1 MSEDLRVRGD
11 AFHIEFHTQ
20 NHMTSPERLPPSCAG
35 ALGDNDYVLQERIIV
50 PSDMAN
56 MPGRY
61 PSMTLTPDRCNPP
74 LILKGHRDL
83 PFQRA
88 FVVARIEDATSK
100 VDKSDNAIKI
110 TSGESTVLYGAP
122 IFGRPGSF
130 LTAFKK
136 ISDVLKSFQMRES
149 DMVRTWLFMND
160 ILKDY
165 GELNE
170 AREKYFSQWHGP
182 DGKFIPASTG
192 IQSRT
197 IGHNGLAIEFCA
209 FSGKNIS
216 IRQISS
222 PLQNEPTAYG
232 KLFSRAVLVELIRSK
247 LLFISGTAAIDK
259 AGRSVY
265 AGNFEKQLKFTLD
278 VLMEILEQQNAGF
291 SSIAQ
296 AIVYLKRGGDL
307 KNGMNLLEKMD
318 FPSEKSLFQIDVD
331 VCRDDLLCEIEVTA
345 VVQ

>member
-1 MSEDLRVRGD
+1 MSKDLIVHGD
-11 AFHIEFHTQ
+11 GFHIEFHTK
-20 NHMTSPERLPPSCAG
+20 NHMTSPERFPPLCAEIS
-35 ALGDNDYVLQERIIV
+35 GDNDYVLQERIIV
-50 PSDMAN
+50 PPDMAN
-56 MPGRY
+56 MAGRY
-61 PSMTLTPDRCNPP
+61 SSMTSTPDRCNSP
-74 LILKGHRDL
+74 LILKGHPDL

-88 FVVARIEDATSK
+88 SVVARIEDAASK
-100 VDKSDNAIKI
+100 ADKSDHAIKI
-110 TSGESTVLYGAP
+110 TSGESSVLYGAP
-122 IFGRPGSF
+122 IFGLTGSF
-130 LTAFKK
+130 HAAFKK
-136 ISDVLKSFQMRES
+136 ISDVLENVQMNES
-149 DMVRTWLFMND
+149 DMVRTWIFMDD

-165 GELNE
+165 DELNT
-170 AREKYFSQWHGP
+170 AREKFFSQWHGQ
-182 DGKFIPASTG
+182 DKTFIPASTG

-197 IGHNGLAIEFCA
+197 IGHNRLAIEFCA

-278 VLMEILEQQNAGF
+278 VLTEILGQQNAGF

-296 AIVYLKRGGDL
+296 AIVYLKRSEDL
-307 KNGMNLLEKMD
+307 RSGMNILEKTA
-318 FPSEKSLFQIDVD
+318 FPCEKSLFQIGVD

-345 VVQ
+345 VI